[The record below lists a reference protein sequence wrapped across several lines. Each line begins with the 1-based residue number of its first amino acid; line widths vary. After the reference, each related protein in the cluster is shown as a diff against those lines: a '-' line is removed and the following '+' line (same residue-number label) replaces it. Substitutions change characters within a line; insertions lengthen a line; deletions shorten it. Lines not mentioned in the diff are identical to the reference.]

1 MDSIANRSERVPPPL
16 VSGGRPPSP
25 GVGVLDKSVTI
36 LAALAERGPLS
47 LAGLVD
53 ATGLARPTA
62 HRLAAALEA
71 HRLVGRDGAGRY
83 RLGLRVLAWAGA
95 VSAEFGLAEA
105 ARPVLQALRDETGES
120 AQLFVRDGDRRLCV
134 AASERPSGLR
144 DTVPVGAVLPIE
156 RGSGG
161 KVLLAYAIEGAS
173 GAGTRAGGSRLA
185 AAEAHG
191 ADSRFAGVDL
201 AELETI
207 RRRGWA
213 VSVAEREEGVCSVS
227 APVLD
232 SAGRIHAAL
241 GVSGPINRL
250 GRQPGR
256 HLSAPVVAAARELER
271 RAGLVAGG

>member
-1 MDSIANRSERVPPPL
+1 VDSIATN
-16 VSGGRPPSP
+16 
-25 GVGVLDKSVTI
+25 VGVLDKSVTI
-36 LAALAERGPLS
+36 LAALAARGPLS

-53 ATGLARPTA
+53 ATGLSRPTA

-105 ARPVLQALRDETGES
+105 ARPVLEALRDETGES
-120 AQLFVRDGDRRLCV
+120 AQLFVRDGDSRLCV

-144 DTVPVGAVLPIE
+144 DTVPVGALLPID

-161 KVLLAYAIEGAS
+161 KVLLAYAADVA
-173 GAGTRAGGSRLA
+173 AGP
-185 AAEAHG
+185 
-191 ADSRFAGVDL
+191 GVDL

-213 VSVAEREEGVCSVS
+213 ASVAEREEGVCSVS

-241 GVSGPINRL
+241 GISGPINRL

-256 HLSAPVVAAARELER
+256 NLSAPVVAAARELER
-271 RAGLVAGG
+271 RAGLVGAG

>member
-1 MDSIANRSERVPPPL
+1 VDSIATN
-16 VSGGRPPSP
+16 
-25 GVGVLDKSVTI
+25 VGVLDKSVTI

-53 ATGLARPTA
+53 ATGLSRPTA

-105 ARPVLQALRDETGES
+105 ARPVLEALRDETGES
-120 AQLFVRDGDRRLCV
+120 AQLFVRDGDSRLCV

-161 KVLLAYAIEGAS
+161 KVLLAYSADVTGGD
-173 GAGTRAGGSRLA
+173 GAGVRGGA
-185 AAEAHG
+185 ARVG
-191 ADSRFAGVDL
+191 GVDL

-213 VSVAEREEGVCSVS
+213 ASVAEREEGVCSVS

-241 GVSGPINRL
+241 GISGPINRL

-256 HLSAPVVAAARELER
+256 HLSAPVVAAARDLER
-271 RAGLVAGG
+271 RAGLVEAG

>member
-1 MDSIANRSERVPPPL
+1 MDSIATN
-16 VSGGRPPSP
+16 
-25 GVGVLDKSVTI
+25 VGVLDKSVAI

-53 ATGLARPTA
+53 ATGLSRPTA

-83 RLGLRVLAWAGA
+83 RLGLRLLGWAGA
-95 VSAEFGLAEA
+95 VSAEFGLTEA
-105 ARPVLQALRDETGES
+105 ARPVLEALRDETGES
-120 AQLFVRDGDRRLCV
+120 AQLFVRDGDTRLCV
-134 AASERPSGLR
+134 AASERPAGLR
-144 DTVPVGAVLPIE
+144 DTVPIGALLPID

-161 KVLLAYAIEGAS
+161 KVLLAF
-173 GAGTRAGGSRLA
+173 GGDSDGA
-185 AAEAHG
+185 AA
-191 ADSRFAGVDL
+191 RFPGIDR

-213 VSVAEREEGVCSVS
+213 SSVAEREEGVCSVS

-232 SAGRIHAAL
+232 SGGRLHAAL

-256 HLSAPVVAAARELER
+256 HLAAPVVAAARELER
-271 RAGLVAGG
+271 RAGLAASG

>member
-1 MDSIANRSERVPPPL
+1 VDSIATN
-16 VSGGRPPSP
+16 
-25 GVGVLDKSVTI
+25 VGVLDKSVTI

-53 ATGLARPTA
+53 ATGLSRPTA

-105 ARPVLQALRDETGES
+105 ARPVLEALRDETGES
-120 AQLFVRDGDRRLCV
+120 AQLFVRDGDSRLCV

-144 DTVPVGAVLPIE
+144 DTVPVGAVLPID

-161 KVLLAYAIEGAS
+161 KVLLAYS
-173 GAGTRAGGSRLA
+173 AGVAGGDGAALRGAASRLG
-185 AAEAHG
+185 G
-191 ADSRFAGVDL
+191 ADL

-213 VSVAEREEGVCSVS
+213 ASVAEREEGVCSVS

-241 GVSGPINRL
+241 GISGPINRL

-271 RAGLVAGG
+271 RAGLVGAG

>member
-1 MDSIANRSERVPPPL
+1 MDSIATN
-16 VSGGRPPSP
+16 
-25 GVGVLDKSVTI
+25 VGVLDKSVTI
-36 LAALAERGPLS
+36 MAALAEQGALS
-47 LAGLVD
+47 LAGLVE
-53 ATGLARPTA
+53 ATGLSRPTA

-95 VSAEFGLAEA
+95 VSAEFGVADA
-105 ARPVLQALRDETGES
+105 ARPVLEALRDETGES
-120 AQLFVRDGDRRLCV
+120 AQLFVRDGDSRLCV

-144 DTVPVGAVLPIE
+144 DTVPVGAILPLD

-161 KVLLAYAIEGAS
+161 KVLLAFAAS
-173 GAGTRAGGSRLA
+173 GAAV
-185 AAEAHG
+185 HP
-191 ADSRFAGVDL
+191 GVDP

-213 VSVAEREEGVCSVS
+213 ASVAEREDGVCSVS

-232 SAGRIHAAL
+232 SGGRIHAAL
-241 GVSGPINRL
+241 GISGPINRL

-256 HLSAPVVAAARELER
+256 HLAAPVVAAARELER
-271 RAGLVAGG
+271 RAGLASSTG

>member
-1 MDSIANRSERVPPPL
+1 VDSIATN
-16 VSGGRPPSP
+16 
-25 GVGVLDKSVTI
+25 VGVLDKSVAI

-53 ATGLARPTA
+53 ATGLSRPTA

-83 RLGLRVLAWAGA
+83 RLGLRVLGWAGA
-95 VSAEFGLAEA
+95 VRAEYGLVEA
-105 ARPVLQALRDETGES
+105 ARPLLEALRDATGES
-120 AQLFVRDGDRRLCV
+120 AQLFVRDGDSRLCV

-144 DTVPVGAVLPIE
+144 DTVPVGAVLPID

-161 KVLLAYAIEGAS
+161 KVLLAFAPDPAGAL
-173 GAGTRAGGSRLA
+173 SR
-185 AAEAHG
+185 G
-191 ADSRFAGVDL
+191 PGVDPG
-201 AELETI
+201 ELETI

-213 VSVAEREEGVCSVS
+213 ASVAEREEGVCSVS

-232 SAGRIHAAL
+232 SGGRVHAAI

-256 HLSAPVVAAARELER
+256 QLAGPVMAAARELER
-271 RAGLVAGG
+271 RAGLAAAG

>member
-1 MDSIANRSERVPPPL
+1 MDSIATN
-16 VSGGRPPSP
+16 
-25 GVGVLDKSVTI
+25 VGVLDKSVTI

-53 ATGLARPTA
+53 ATGLSRPTA

-95 VSAEFGLAEA
+95 VGAEFGLAEA
-105 ARPVLQALRDETGES
+105 ARPVLEALRDETGES

-144 DTVPVGAVLPIE
+144 DTVPVGAVLPID

-161 KVLLAYAIEGAS
+161 KVLLAYA
-173 GAGTRAGGSRLA
+173 
-185 AAEAHG
+185 
-191 ADSRFAGVDL
+191 ADVAPGAGVDP

-232 SAGRIHAAL
+232 SGGRIHAAL
-241 GVSGPINRL
+241 GISGPINRL

-256 HLSAPVVAAARELER
+256 QLSAPVVAAARELER
-271 RAGLVAGG
+271 RAGLVGAG

>member
-1 MDSIANRSERVPPPL
+1 
-16 VSGGRPPSP
+16 
-25 GVGVLDKSVTI
+25 VGVLDKSVAV

-47 LAGLVD
+47 LAGLVE
-53 ATGLARPTA
+53 ATGLSRATA

-83 RLGLRVLAWAGA
+83 RLGLRLLGWAGA
-95 VSAEFGLAEA
+95 VSTELGLVEA

-120 AQLFVRDGDRRLCV
+120 AQLFVRDGDSRLCV

-144 DTVPVGAVLPIE
+144 DTVPVGAVLPID

-161 KVLLAYAIEGAS
+161 KVLLAFGD
-173 GAGTRAGGSRLA
+173 GAGG
-185 AAEAHG
+185 
-191 ADSRFAGVDL
+191 FPGVDA
-201 AELETI
+201 AELEAV

-232 SAGRIHAAL
+232 PGGRVLAAV

-256 HLSAPVVAAARELER
+256 QLAGPVVAAARELER
-271 RAGLVAGG
+271 RAGLVAAG